1 MMEDKQLQARNYL
14 LEYGLDAVVPL
25 EAQPHMTI
33 SNYKPGEWVCSQ
45 GEVADTLSFLVQG
58 KIKIYTTSTEGRTL
72 ILSFKTPL
80 DLVGDIEYVQRC
92 ETLNTVEAVTPVVML
107 SIQYRWLDKYGSQ
120 DAAFLRFLLDIITKK
135 FFMKSSSLSFNL
147 LYPAEVR
154 LASYLLSV
162 ADDDPG
168 RPSLSPLKVED
179 LKDAASLIGISYRH
193 MNRILSQW
201 VEAKLIKRAAEG
213 ITIMNRDE
221 LKELSKYGSYES

>member
-1 MMEDKQLQARNYL
+1 MLVRDYL
-14 LEYGLDAVVPL
+14 EKYGLDTLVPL
-25 EAQPHMTI
+25 EAQPHMTL
-33 SNYKPGEWVCSQ
+33 SHYKPGDWVCSQ
-45 GEVADTLSFLVQG
+45 GETADTLYFLVQG
-58 KIKIYTTSTEGRTL
+58 KIKIYTTSIEGRTL

-107 SIQYRWLDKYGSQ
+107 GIQYRWLDRYVGQ
-120 DAAFLRFLLDIITKK
+120 NATFLRFLLDIITKK

-154 LASYLLSV
+154 LASYLLSI
-162 ADDDPG
+162 ADDDPS
-168 RPSLSPLKVED
+168 RPSLSLSPLKVED

-201 VEAKLIKRAAEG
+201 VEAKLIKRDAEG